1 MPMSD
6 SNQVTILLTG
16 TSGQL
21 GFELQQALK
30 SLGTVVAPDRHA
42 LDLAKPDQIRRVVQE
57 VKPDLI
63 VNPAAYTAV
72 DKAESEPQAATAA
85 NAVAPGIFAEE
96 AKRLGAV
103 FFHYSTDYVFD
114 GAKPEPYIEGDVC
127 QPLNVYGMTKLAGE
141 RAVEQVGGRYLV
153 FRTSWVYGARGK
165 NFMLTML
172 RLAQEHRELRVVADQ
187 FGAPTWTE
195 SIARSSADILRD
207 AMAEHRNDADWW
219 KSRAGIYHMTAAG
232 STSWAEFAAAIFESA
247 KLTDPPHVVPIT
259 TDQYPTPAQRPRN
272 SRLSNEKLL
281 HAFGIQLPQWREALT
296 QCIAGLR

>member
-1 MPMSD
+1 MPD

-30 SLGTVVAPDRHA
+30 PLGVVIAPDRHA
-42 LDLAKPDQIRRVVQE
+42 LDLANPDQIRRIVRE

-72 DKAESEPQAATAA
+72 DKAESEPQAAIAA
-85 NAVAPGIFAEE
+85 NGGAPGIFAEE

-103 FFHYSTDYVFD
+103 FIHYSTDYVFD
-114 GAKPEPYIEGDVC
+114 GAKPEPYVEDDLC
-127 QPLNVYGMTKLAGE
+127 LPLNVYGATKLAGE

-172 RLAQEHRELRVVADQ
+172 RLAQDRRELRVVADQ
-187 FGAPTWTE
+187 VGAPTWTE
-195 SIARSSADILRD
+195 SIARGTVNILCNVI
-207 AMAEHRNDADWW
+207 AEHRTNADWW
-219 KSRAGIYHMTAAG
+219 QAHAGIYHMTAGG
-232 STSWAEFAAAIFESA
+232 STSWAEFAGAIFESA
-247 KLTDPPHVVPIT
+247 QLVEPPHVVPIT

-272 SRLSNEKLL
+272 SRLSNEKLMRT
-281 HAFGIQLPQWREALT
+281 FGVQLPQWREALE
-296 QCIAGLR
+296 QCIAGLD